1 MVACSQL
8 SHTKLGNVK
17 KDSLREVWINHPELK
32 RLRERR
38 DMPLKDF
45 PYCKD
50 CGYIPYCRGGC
61 PALAYTITGDE
72 NKPSPDA
79 CYRAF
84 LESGG
89 KLP

>member
-1 MVACSQL
+1 MYPPGSAPPLQFPLTFSCDPPGRVVVAIS
-8 SHTKLGNVK
+8 LG
-17 KDSLREVWINHPELK
+17 
-32 RLRERR
+32 
-38 DMPLKDF
+38 KDF